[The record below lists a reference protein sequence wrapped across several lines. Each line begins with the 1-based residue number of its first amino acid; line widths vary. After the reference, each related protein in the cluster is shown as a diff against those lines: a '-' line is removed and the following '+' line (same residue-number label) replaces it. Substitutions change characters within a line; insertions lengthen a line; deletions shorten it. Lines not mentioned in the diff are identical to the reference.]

1 MTMLNADDTGGGG
14 DGGDAATDPEHS
26 LDVLALASIVSSGLG
41 FLTLLRLAD
50 RTDRT
55 PARALGLFLAT
66 SFETITGTVLGLKAA
81 SRASESRQPGKGMLL
96 GASGAVLGII
106 TTILNFNWMRTRRRL

>member
-1 MTMLNADDTGGGG
+1 MTPRTGDADGVALDDT
-14 DGGDAATDPEHS
+14 EHS
-26 LDVLALASIVSSGLG
+26 LDVLALASIASSGLG
-41 FLTLLRLAD
+41 FLTLLKLAD
-50 RTDRT
+50 RSDRT

-106 TTILNFNWMRTRRRL
+106 TTILNFNWMRTRRSL

>member
-1 MTMLNADDTGGGG
+1 MTVHDADDPS
-14 DGGDAATDPEHS
+14 AASLSDPPAPGQEAGS
-26 LDVLALASIVSSGLG
+26 VSVLAIASFALSGLG
-41 FLTLLRLAD
+41 FLTLLKLAD

-66 SFETITGTVLGLKAA
+66 SVETITGTVLGLKAA
-81 SRASESRQPGKGMLL
+81 GQAGNSPQSGKGMLL

-106 TTILNFNWMRTRRRL
+106 TTILNFNWR

>member
-1 MTMLNADDTGGGG
+1 MTILNPDHPEGVG
-14 DGGDAATDPEHS
+14 DGEDAAPDDPGHS
-26 LDVLALASIVSSGLG
+26 LDVLALASVASSGLG

-66 SFETITGTVLGLKAA
+66 SFETITGTVLGLMAA
-81 SRASESRQPGKGMLL
+81 SRASESR
-96 GASGAVLGII
+96 
-106 TTILNFNWMRTRRRL
+106 